1 MPTMSEAFAE
11 ARLRNKRTKRKRPTL
26 RSLAGEKRPGAPAKE
41 VDPTGAFVSFC
52 AFFRC
57 LVRKDAIG
65 WVIMLSMTCV
75 VASLNSLLSQMG
87 WA

>member
-1 MPTMSEAFAE
+1 MPTLIEAFAE

-26 RSLAGEKRPGAPAKE
+26 RSLAGGAPAKE